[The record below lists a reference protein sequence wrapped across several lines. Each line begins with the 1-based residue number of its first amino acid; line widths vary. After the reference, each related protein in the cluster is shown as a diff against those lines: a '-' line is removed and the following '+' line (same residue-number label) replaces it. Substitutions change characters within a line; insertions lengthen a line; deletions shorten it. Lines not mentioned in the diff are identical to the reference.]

1 MNSPGRLFF
10 WLDEMYGTYLFFFLF
25 GVGGLCVGFIH
36 LSVCFWFGWDKM
48 KVQQVKIKQY
58 VYIYIQDIDCRC
70 WMSAFDEFCLLGLLK
85 H

>member
-25 GVGGLCVGFIH
+25 GVGGLCVGFIQIH

-58 VYIYIQDIDCRC
+58 VYIYTRYRLQ
-70 WMSAFDEFCLLGLLK
+70 MLDECF
-85 H
+85 